1 MAITRK
7 RVPFY
12 ERIRTL
18 RESRGL
24 SYRRMSAE
32 LQENYGIQISA
43 TALQKWEIKRETSRL
58 PSRDKISA
66 ICKLFNVSP
75 SFLLDE
81 IFSGEHLLQDR
92 LNQFS
97 DIEMLTDED
106 FAALLQIKNS
116 LAMRSPKQSHN
127 NGY

>member
-1 MAITRK
+1 MVKHKK

-32 LQENYGIQISA
+32 LRENYGIQVSA
-43 TALQKWEIKRETSRL
+43 TALQKWEIPKETSRV

-81 IFSGEHLLQDR
+81 IFSGENLQQDR
-92 LNQFS
+92 LSQFS

-106 FAALLQIKNS
+106 FDALLQIKNS
-116 LAMRSPKQSHN
+116 LAARSSSRAS
-127 NGY
+127 NGQ

>member
-1 MAITRK
+1 
-7 RVPFY
+7 
-12 ERIRTL
+12 
-18 RESRGL
+18 
-24 SYRRMSAE
+24 MSAE

-43 TALQKWEIKRETSRL
+43 TALQKWEIERETSRL
-58 PSRDKISA
+58 PGRDKISA

-81 IFSGEHLLQDR
+81 IFYSKSLVQDR
-92 LNQFS
+92 ISQFS

-116 LAMRSPKQSHN
+116 LATRSTKQVI
-127 NGY
+127 NGQ

>member
-1 MAITRK
+1 MPKTRK

-32 LQENYGIQISA
+32 LQENYGIKVSA
-43 TALQKWEIKRETSRL
+43 TALQKWEMERETSRL
-58 PSRDKISA
+58 PGRDKISA
-66 ICKLFNVSP
+66 LCKLFNVSP

-81 IFSGEHLLQDR
+81 IFSGEHLEQDR
-92 LNQFS
+92 LSQFS

-106 FAALLQIKNS
+106 FAALLQIKDS
-116 LAMRSPKQSHN
+116 LATRSPKQRHT
-127 NGY
+127 NGQ

>member
-1 MAITRK
+1 MAGIRK

-12 ERIRTL
+12 QRIRTL

-32 LQENYGIQISA
+32 LQNGYGIQISA
-43 TALQKWEIKRETSRL
+43 TALQKWEMAKETSRL

-81 IFSGEHLLQDR
+81 IFSGENLHQDR
-92 LNQFS
+92 LSQFS

-106 FAALLQIKNS
+106 FAALLQIKDS
-116 LAMRSPKQSHN
+116 LAMRSPKQSHK